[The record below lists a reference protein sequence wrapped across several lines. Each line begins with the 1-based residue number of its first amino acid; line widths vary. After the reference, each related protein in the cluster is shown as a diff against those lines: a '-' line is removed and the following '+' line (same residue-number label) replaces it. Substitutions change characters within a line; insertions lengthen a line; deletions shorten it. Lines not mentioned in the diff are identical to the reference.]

1 MLHLRDPL
9 VRGARSGCRHGLD
22 IDLGEATVTKT
33 YESVNTAAVDT
44 VGRDRCYSIATLA
57 LGTAPRQRA
66 ARLTVCS
73 TAECYTDSAAR

>member
-9 VRGARSGCRHGLD
+9 VRGARTGCRHGLD
-22 IDLGEATVTKT
+22 IDLGDASQRSWL
-33 YESVNTAAVDT
+33 ESVNTAAVDT
-44 VGRDRCYSIATLA
+44 VGRDRCYSIVTLA

-73 TAECYTDSAAR
+73 TADCYTNSAAR